1 MPLFPVKTMAPAA
14 LWSSAPQSHRQSG
27 PGNRGASAES
37 GEEKRRELVEKHELK
52 RAYSLEYNRIFCG
65 IKCGI

>member
-1 MPLFPVKTMAPAA
+1 MLNPEVSMPLFPVKTMAPAA

-37 GEEKRRELVEKHELK
+37 GEEKRENWWK
-52 RAYSLEYNRIFCG
+52 NMN
-65 IKCGI
+65 